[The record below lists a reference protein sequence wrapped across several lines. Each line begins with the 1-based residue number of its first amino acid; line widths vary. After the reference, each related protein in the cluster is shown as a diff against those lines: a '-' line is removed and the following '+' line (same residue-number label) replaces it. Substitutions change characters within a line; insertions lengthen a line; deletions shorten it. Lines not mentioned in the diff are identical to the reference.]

1 MTKCGRLLP
10 SSEISM
16 IFGSEADLAKMPSVG
31 VNRLVSVVFSVSA
44 SYATAELD
52 EVQQLRNQER

>member
-1 MTKCGRLLP
+1 
-10 SSEISM
+10 M